1 MSRTFGSTK
10 RDRILQNQIGF
21 NVFNRI
27 SRQGKT
33 ITENSISQSVNFT
46 LFILR

>member
-10 RDRILQNQIGF
+10 RDWILQNQMGL

-27 SRQGKT
+27 RRQGKN
-33 ITENSISQSVNFT
+33 ITENSIS
-46 LFILR
+46 